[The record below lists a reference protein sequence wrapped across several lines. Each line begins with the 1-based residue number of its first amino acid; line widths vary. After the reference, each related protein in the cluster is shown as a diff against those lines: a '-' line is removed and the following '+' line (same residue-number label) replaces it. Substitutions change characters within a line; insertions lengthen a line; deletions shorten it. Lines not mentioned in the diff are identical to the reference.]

1 MIMKRY
7 YKVTLTRVSTITVYA
22 YDEEDAKEIADQTP
36 LNGSC
41 WDHSLGDYD
50 VVEDDDYDEE

>member
-1 MIMKRY
+1 MTMKRN

-22 YDEEDAKEIADQTP
+22 YDEEDAQEIANQTP
-36 LNGSC
+36 FTTPD
-41 WDHSLGDYD
+41 WDHTPWDYN

>member
-1 MIMKRY
+1 MKRN

-36 LNGSC
+36 LNDLD
-41 WDHSLGDYD
+41 WDHTPWDYD

>member
-1 MIMKRY
+1 MTMKRN

-36 LNGSC
+36 LNDLD
-41 WDHSLGDYD
+41 WDHTPWDYD

>member
-1 MIMKRY
+1 MKRN

-22 YDEEDAKEIADQTP
+22 YDEEDAQEIANQTP
-36 LNGSC
+36 FTIPD
-41 WDHSLGDYD
+41 WDHTPWDYD